1 MPALYGLASPEPVWV
16 KLDACSSAVAVL
28 RGRLSFSPGLIYIGS
43 VNRRKD
49 EAAIGENRSC
59 GESSALW

>member
-1 MPALYGLASPEPVWV
+1 MLALYGLASPEPVWV

-28 RGRLSFSPGLIYIGS
+28 RGRLSFLPGLIYIGS
-43 VNRRKD
+43 VNHRN
-49 EAAIGENRSC
+49 EAAIGENRTC